1 MQRQTSKIRNCH
13 SNLKKLVF
21 VWRFCVLA
29 MAARAVAGTN
39 RWDETHRGTVDDMSD
54 EQREVRAL
62 SGLSAF
68 ACALGLTNA

>member
-1 MQRQTSKIRNCH
+1 
-13 SNLKKLVF
+13 
-21 VWRFCVLA
+21 